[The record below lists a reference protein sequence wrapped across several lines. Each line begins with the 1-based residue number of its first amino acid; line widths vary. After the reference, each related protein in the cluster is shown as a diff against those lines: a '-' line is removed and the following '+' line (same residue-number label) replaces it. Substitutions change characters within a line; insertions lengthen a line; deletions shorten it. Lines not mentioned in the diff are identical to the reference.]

1 MNCLK
6 RLIRAIIAPFVVTI
20 ILLMLIGPISIMAIG
35 YVYDRDDVVIDMKEI
50 VSELWSSAYSFVV
63 GVFK

>member
-1 MNCLK
+1 
-6 RLIRAIIAPFVVTI
+6 
-20 ILLMLIGPISIMAIG
+20 MLIGPISIMAIG

-63 GVFK
+63 GLFK